1 MLWSHK
7 YTLSFKDL
15 PESRG
20 VLITLLLVTM
30 GHTVLQE
37 GVALDRSG
45 EAVTAAYTIFG
56 LSCVLLTVIL
66 ITHLVVMTLL
76 VYRFEGCGINIIFSF
91 ILQSLG
97 AVLYFIGDNL
107 SKLVN
112 RYNKSLKTANEV
124 KIAGTVCIAIAL
136 VFFLFVPQISHL
148 LFDAKKMCVKTKK
161 AIPKTEIILVKPAND
176 EHYEQASKDKKFDD
190 KLWCT
195 AIDTITVIL
204 KVDVLYSAVMA
215 MTTASEN
222 VCSERDKYLSI
233 SIYVLLMVL
242 GCTQIITASVVS
254 QVKKDQAYTYKC
266 GMTVAFVLIVVS
278 YPLHILMNNSLPLD
292 CAFVLSEANETDIS
306 TINLN
311 NTNITTATSMSNQ
324 VGNSIT
330 RLVISAITFITLT
343 TISTLFGCAY
353 VTKLLESLSIKS
365 KTIPSYLE
373 RTHSRESRSSYS
385 DIEHTSYP
393 PTSHWQRH
401 MSSTQSTQIMTA
413 RECKQR
419 KV

>member
-1 MLWSHK
+1 MRAYTTLECLILQMLWSHK
-7 YTLSFKDL
+7 CTLSIKDL

-20 VLITLLLVTM
+20 VLIALLLVTM

-37 GVALDRSG
+37 GIALDRSG

-66 ITHLVVMTLL
+66 ITHLVVMALL
-76 VYRFEGCGINIIFSF
+76 VYRFEGCRINIIFSF
-91 ILQSLG
+91 IFQSLG

-107 SKLVN
+107 SIN

-148 LFDAKKMCVKTKK
+148 LLDAKKMCVKTKK
-161 AIPKTEIILVKPAND
+161 PIPKTKIILVKPAND
-176 EHYEQASKDKKFDD
+176 EHYEQASRDKKFDD

-233 SIYVLLMVL
+233 L
-242 GCTQIITASVVS
+242 C
-254 QVKKDQAYTYKC
+254 
-266 GMTVAFVLIVVS
+266 S
-278 YPLHILMNNSLPLD
+278 YGARLRTDYHRQCCLT
-292 CAFVLSEANETDIS
+292 SE
-306 TINLN
+306 
-311 NTNITTATSMSNQ
+311 
-324 VGNSIT
+324 
-330 RLVISAITFITLT
+330 
-343 TISTLFGCAY
+343 
-353 VTKLLESLSIKS
+353 K
-365 KTIPSYLE
+365 
-373 RTHSRESRSSYS
+373 RSSLHVQMWHES
-385 DIEHTSYP
+385 GLCTNCS
-393 PTSHWQRH
+393 
-401 MSSTQSTQIMTA
+401 
-413 RECKQR
+413 
-419 KV
+419 